1 MFVFCFVLIFHLQ
14 IPLISIFYDNSADD
28 LITLH
33 IYGLFGLRIVIN
45 GRKIWILVYLG
56 ELNFSWGNVNAFSMH
71 YLRGLYGYFY
81 FVDYSVDVLDVTVFH
96 YHFRNSAH
104 CSC

>member
-1 MFVFCFVLIFHLQ
+1 MTFIFCINFSLANPVDFNF
-14 IPLISIFYDNSADD
+14 FYD

-33 IYGLFGLRIVIN
+33 IYGLFGLQIVIN
-45 GRKIWILVYLG
+45 GRKIWISVYLG
-56 ELNFSWGNVNAFSMH
+56 EFNFSWGNVNAFSMH

-81 FVDYSVDVLDVTVFH
+81 FIDYSVDVLDVTVFH

-104 CSC
+104 YSC